1 MNRKYLP
8 YVTAV
13 VILLLSATSEAGWVM
28 LEREGDRTLI
38 SKGRLKSSTNGIS
51 WVLDGPGNTLYFF
64 DENDKTYAAGTVE
77 DYCGATAALV
87 EQTMKNLPAEQRQTL
102 EQMLKKDKEEAR
114 HTVSVTEAG
123 DGGVIAGQKTLRY
136 KIQVDGELYEE
147 IWLATD
153 SDLVNE
159 FKPLKPLLQ
168 KFSTCATTMGTEFTP
183 ENSPEYRQLM
193 DRGVEVKSIAY
204 TEGVPEPLTDVV
216 KLDKT
221 DIPES
226 EFAVPREYR
235 QTTFAEMLKSQ
246 VD

>member
-8 YVTAV
+8 YFTAF
-13 VILLLSATSEAGWVM
+13 VILLLSATVEAGWIM
-28 LEREGDRTLI
+28 QERKGDRTLI
-38 SKGRLKSSTNGIS
+38 SKGRLKSSTDGIS
-51 WVLDGPGNTLYFF
+51 WILDGPGNMLYFF

-87 EQTMKNLPAEQRQTL
+87 EQTMKNLPAQQRQAL
-102 EQMLKKDKEEAR
+102 EQMLKQDKEEVR

-123 DGGVIAGQKTLRY
+123 DGGVIAGQKTFRY
-136 KIQVDGELYEE
+136 KIEVDGELYEE
-147 IWLATD
+147 IWLASD
-153 SDLVNE
+153 SDLVKE
-159 FKPLKPLLQ
+159 FRPLKPLLQ
-168 KFSTCATTMGTEFTP
+168 KFGTCATTMGTEFTP

-204 TEGVPEPLTDVV
+204 AEGAPEPLTDVV
-216 KLDKT
+216 KLDKA

-226 EFAVPREYR
+226 EFAVPRAYR
-235 QTTFAEMLKSQ
+235 KTTFAEMLKSQ